1 MFIYIHHTFCIFSK
15 KEKKKISSFKNP
27 SNFSSVNVSKL
38 ENSSPNDLS
47 EEKDLVGVV
56 DSNSAD
62 NLEGS
67 LDSGA
72 LEENP
77 ENEKDDDLSDLEDL
91 DSSTLDDENK
101 FEKTD
106 QTEDLVEQEDP
117 TEFKTT
123 ADDNISGDNE
133 TNTDNQTESID
144 QVSSNL
150 DDGNTTEK
158 LDQNNEWVQE
168 TTSNKLET

>member
-1 MFIYIHHTFCIFSK
+1 M
-15 KEKKKISSFKNP
+15 
-27 SNFSSVNVSKL
+27 SKL

-91 DSSTLDDENK
+91 DFLRLMMK
-101 FEKTD
+101 
-106 QTEDLVEQEDP
+106 
-117 TEFKTT
+117 
-123 ADDNISGDNE
+123 I
-133 TNTDNQTESID
+133 
-144 QVSSNL
+144 NL
-150 DDGNTTEK
+150 RK
-158 LDQNNEWVQE
+158 LI
-168 TTSNKLET
+168 KLKIW